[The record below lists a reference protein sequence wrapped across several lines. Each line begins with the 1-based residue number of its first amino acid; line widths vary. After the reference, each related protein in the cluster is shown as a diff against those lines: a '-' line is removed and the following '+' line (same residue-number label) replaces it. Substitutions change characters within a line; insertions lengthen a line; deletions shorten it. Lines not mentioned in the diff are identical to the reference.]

1 MTSPSSH
8 RPSGRLGWQRSGAS
22 SLQRPPRRSEMLEPL
37 RPALVAERDK
47 NEHPFQ
53 QIAIVAFS
61 LGISGTAA
69 TAAVFAHD
77 IPKLSIPACLVVH
90 RARYSWTRPR
100 PQPSSVAFRRF
111 AAGWGARSSTP

>member
-47 NEHPFQ
+47 GFAEFGLGVSLDQNEHPFQ

-69 TAAVFAHD
+69 TAAVFARVQE
-77 IPKLSIPACLVVH
+77 I
-90 RARYSWTRPR
+90 
-100 PQPSSVAFRRF
+100 RRRV
-111 AAGWGARSSTP
+111 WR